1 MKGNFLGECECHAVF
16 DTECAIMKTLLFFFR
31 MRFSRGFTLVEVM
44 LVMAFIGIMTGVVF
58 VSLST
63 RRSMESAK
71 SAAREVAAAV
81 RETQGSALSG
91 LRRGK
96 NSSVPDGRSICRYE
110 ITQTSATEYQSSV
123 FHANDCSIGSPTS
136 LLLRT
141 YTLPNGVRFSSPLS
155 SPWRVVFA
163 VPRGEVTPGNV
174 SISLAKGGSSFSVC
188 VSSAGSVKESAS
200 CP

>member
-1 MKGNFLGECECHAVF
+1 MKGNFLGECEYHAVF

-81 RETQGSALSG
+81 REKMCIRDSAYLERYPDRACTPYCFGCGREYG
-91 LRRGK
+91 L
-96 NSSVPDGRSICRYE
+96 
-110 ITQTSATEYQSSV
+110 
-123 FHANDCSIGSPTS
+123 
-136 LLLRT
+136 
-141 YTLPNGVRFSSPLS
+141 
-155 SPWRVVFA
+155 
-163 VPRGEVTPGNV
+163 
-174 SISLAKGGSSFSVC
+174 
-188 VSSAGSVKESAS
+188 SAS
-200 CP
+200 DLACRGRGQDGENDELSVRAFLGNSTDRFTDDYDRRRNRKDESCPRQYFALL